1 LNSLAPG
8 PGFICFITIYVCR
21 RPAHGRFNRI
31 LTGKTVDQ
39 LNHTVNVAYRFAGF
53 APVQDKLRRDDRQG
67 VKRDFMQ
74 SVETLTDVKQQ
85 GLLSR
90 KISELPL
97 KMEGTH
103 LEGLIMRLYKE
114 LEAAG
119 IAFKPNIYLSDSWG
133 CPNEVPVIGVPFHL
147 ADPALCNLL
156 GQTSGIE
163 VENDMTMMRILRHE
177 AGHAFNYAYRLYDKP
192 EWKALFGSFSQPYQE
207 DYQVDPSSTR
217 FVHHLAGCY
226 AQKHPDDDFA
236 ETFAVWLTPCSHW
249 QTAYIG
255 TPALE
260 KLQYVESVTVEY
272 GEKPPIVTG
281 GRVDM
286 PVEEIKMTLSE
297 WYETVYKNR
306 INQDQLTQVVHPGI
320 SECPQVITR
329 EAVVISC
336 PNYSPA

>member
-1 LNSLAPG
+1 
-8 PGFICFITIYVCR
+8 
-21 RPAHGRFNRI
+21 
-31 LTGKTVDQ
+31 
-39 LNHTVNVAYRFAGF
+39 
-53 APVQDKLRRDDRQG
+53 VQDKLRRDDRQG
-67 VKRDFMQ
+67 VKKDSMQ
-74 SVETLTDVKQQ
+74 SVETLTDAKQQ
-85 GLLSR
+85 DLLSR

-103 LEGLIMRLYKE
+103 LEGSIIRLYKE

-156 GQTSGIE
+156 GQMGGIE
-163 VENDMTMMRILRHE
+163 VENDMTVMMILRHE

-192 EWKALFGSFSQPYQE
+192 EWKTLFGPFSQQYQD
-207 DYQVDPSSTR
+207 DYKVDPSSAR

-236 ETFAVWLTPCSHW
+236 ETFAVWLTPDSHW
-249 QTAYIG
+249 QTAYTG

-260 KLQYVESVTVEY
+260 KLQYVESVTAEY

-281 GRVDM
+281 GKVDM

-306 INQDQLTQVVHPGI
+306 INQDQLTQIMRPGI
-320 SECPQVITR
+320 SECPQVIAR
-329 EAVVISC
+329 EALVISC
-336 PNYSPA
+336 PSYSPA

>member
-1 LNSLAPG
+1 M
-8 PGFICFITIYVCR
+8 
-21 RPAHGRFNRI
+21 
-31 LTGKTVDQ
+31 
-39 LNHTVNVAYRFAGF
+39 NVAYISAEF
-53 APVQDKLRRDDRQG
+53 APVQDKLRRDDREG
-67 VKRDFMQ
+67 VIREFMQ
-74 SVETLTDVKQQ
+74 SVETLTDAKQQ
-85 GLLSR
+85 ELLSR

-103 LEGLIMRLYKE
+103 LEGLIIGVYRE

-133 CPNEVPVIGVPFHL
+133 CPDEVPAIGVPFHL

-156 GQTSGIE
+156 GQMSGIE
-163 VENDMTMMRILRHE
+163 VENDMTVMMILRHE

-192 EWKALFGSFSQPYQE
+192 EWKTLFGAFSQPYQD

-236 ETFAVWLTPCSHW
+236 ETFAVWLTPSSHW
-249 QTAYIG
+249 QTAYAG
-255 TPALE
+255 TQALE
-260 KLQYVESVTVEY
+260 KLQYVARVAAEY
-272 GEKPPIVTG
+272 GEKPPIATG

-286 PVEEIKMTLSE
+286 PVEEIKMTISE

-306 INQDQLTQVVHPGI
+306 ISQEQLTQTMRPGI
-320 SECPQVITR
+320 SESPEVITR
-329 EAVVISC
+329 EAVVTGC
-336 PNYSPA
+336 PNH

>member
-1 LNSLAPG
+1 MM
-8 PGFICFITIYVCR
+8 
-21 RPAHGRFNRI
+21 
-31 LTGKTVDQ
+31 
-39 LNHTVNVAYRFAGF
+39 NVAYISAGF

-74 SVETLTDVKQQ
+74 SVETLADAKQQ
-85 GLLSR
+85 ELLSR

-103 LEGLIMRLYKE
+103 LKELIIRLYKE

-133 CPNEVPVIGVPFHL
+133 CPNQVPVIGVPFHL

-156 GQTSGIE
+156 GQMSGIE
-163 VENDMTMMRILRHE
+163 VENDMTMMMILRHE

-192 EWKALFGSFSQPYQE
+192 EWKALFGEFSQPYQ
-207 DYQVDPSSTR
+207 DDFQVDPSSTR
-217 FVHHLAGCY
+217 FVHHLEGCY

-236 ETFAVWLTPCSHW
+236 ETFAVWLTPYSDW
-249 QTAYIG
+249 RTAYAG

-260 KLQYVESVTVEY
+260 KLQCVERAAAEY
-272 GEKPPIVTG
+272 GAKPPIVTD

-286 PVEEIKMTLSE
+286 PVDEIKMTLSE

-306 INQDQLTQVVHPGI
+306 INQDQSTQIMRLGI
-320 SECPQVITR
+320 SECPQVIAR
-329 EAVVISC
+329 EAVVS
-336 PNYSPA
+336 SQ

>member
-1 LNSLAPG
+1 
-8 PGFICFITIYVCR
+8 
-21 RPAHGRFNRI
+21 
-31 LTGKTVDQ
+31 
-39 LNHTVNVAYRFAGF
+39 
-53 APVQDKLRRDDRQG
+53 
-67 VKRDFMQ
+67 MQ
-74 SVETLTDVKQQ
+74 SVETLTYAKPQE
-85 GLLSR
+85 LLSR

-97 KMEGTH
+97 KTEGTR
-103 LEGLIMRLYKE
+103 LEGLIVRLYKE

-133 CPNEVPVIGVPFHL
+133 CPDEVPVIGIPFHL
-147 ADPALCNLL
+147 ADPALCDLL
-156 GQTSGIE
+156 GRMGGIE
-163 VENDMTMMRILRHE
+163 VEDDMTVMMILRHE

-192 EWKALFGSFSQPYQE
+192 EWKTLFGPFSQPYQE

-217 FVHHLAGCY
+217 FVHNLAECY

-236 ETFAVWLTPCSHW
+236 ETFAVWLTPYSHW
-249 QTAYIG
+249 QTAYAG

-260 KLQYVESVTVEY
+260 KLQYVERVTAEY

-306 INQDQLTQVVHPGI
+306 IDQGQLTQTMGPEI
-320 SECPQVITR
+320 SECPQVITG
-329 EAVVISC
+329 EAVVMTC
-336 PNYSPA
+336 PTY

>member
-1 LNSLAPG
+1 
-8 PGFICFITIYVCR
+8 
-21 RPAHGRFNRI
+21 
-31 LTGKTVDQ
+31 
-39 LNHTVNVAYRFAGF
+39 
-53 APVQDKLRRDDRQG
+53 
-67 VKRDFMQ
+67 MQ
-74 SVETLTDVKQQ
+74 SVETLTDAKQQ
-85 GLLSR
+85 ELLSR
-90 KISELPL
+90 KISDLPL

-103 LEGLIMRLYKE
+103 LEGLIIRLYQE

-133 CPNEVPVIGVPFHL
+133 CPDEVPVIGIPFRL

-156 GQTSGIE
+156 GQMGGIE
-163 VENDMTMMRILRHE
+163 VENDMTVMTILRHE

-192 EWKALFGSFSQPYQE
+192 EWKTLFGPFSQPYQDE
-207 DYQVDPSSTR
+207 YQVDPSSTR

-236 ETFAVWLTPCSHW
+236 ETFAVWLTPYSYW
-249 QTAYIG
+249 QTAYTG

-260 KLQYVESVTVEY
+260 KLQYVERVTAEY

-286 PVEEIKMTLSE
+286 PVEEIEMSLGE

-306 INQDQLTQVVHPGI
+306 TNQDQLTQIMRPGI
-320 SECPQVITR
+320 SKCPQVIAR

-336 PNYSPA
+336 PNY